1 MKWTRRKFLEASTTG
16 PVLAPFAAGLVTAI
30 EAAPTDA
37 LNEDERSALRVAMD
51 KIIPAGDG
59 MPSASDA
66 GGIEY
71 LDRVMRQEP
80 EVASAIRDLLAELN
94 VHRTLNEFEAKAP
107 KDFARLRDFVYE
119 SYYTRPRIWKLL
131 GYENYPTDHK
141 GPHLAPFDETILAE
155 VRSKPKFYR
164 EA

>member
-1 MKWTRRKFLEASTTG
+1 MKWTRRKFLEASSTG
-16 PVLAPFAAGLVTAI
+16 PLLAPFAAGLVTTI

-37 LNEDERSALRVAMD
+37 LSEGEQGALRTAMD
-51 KIIPAGDG
+51 EIIPAGDG
-59 MPSASDA
+59 MPSATDA

-71 LDRVMRQEP
+71 LERVMRQEP
-80 EVASAIRDLLAELN
+80 EVAKAIRRLLAELKP
-94 VHRTLNEFEAKAP
+94 HRTLSEFEAKAP
-107 KDFARLRDFVYE
+107 TEFARLRDLVYE
-119 SYYTRPRIWKLL
+119 SYYTQPKIWKLL

-141 GPHLAPFDETILAE
+141 GPHLAPFDDTILAE